1 MSGDMHGVVVSL
13 SNDLMGDV
21 LASSASIGATTLT
34 LGDVSDFDEAGGSL
48 TIDGSVYFYDT
59 IDLNADTIHLTS
71 GLTAAGAVADAVN
84 PWDNDNGVVV
94 SERTALVTVDGQ
106 EDGDALS
113 VDIDQS
119 LASLLAQ
126 GTLAAGQS
134 VSLTPDGDGFRLTAV
149 HGKNNLVTQRSTSS
163 ALAWGTDIGGGLTCG
178 IQVTPGGSTVRIH
191 TTTDCRVKSADAST
205 FMPILASAFTVSS
218 DASLKT
224 DVKKAPDALAVIAA
238 APAKVWRYK
247 TDPKGTWR
255 IGPMADD
262 MPAHMVQ
269 VDDDGTLMLDLA
281 RQVGILWAA
290 FGQQL
295 EINKG
300 LESRIAKLEKGD
312 R

>member
-1 MSGDMHGVVVSL
+1 MSDDLHGAVVAL
-13 SNDLMGDV
+13 SNRIMGDT

-34 LGDVSDFDEAGGSL
+34 LGDVSDFDEAGGYL
-48 TIDGSVYFYDT
+48 LLDGVVYLYDT
-59 IDLNADTIHLTS
+59 IDMVADTVHLTS
-71 GLTAAGAVADAVN
+71 GLTGAGVAADAVSL
-84 PWDNDNGVVV
+84 WDNDNGVVV

-106 EDGDALS
+106 EDGDPLTA
-113 VDIDQS
+113 DIDQS
-119 LASLLAQ
+119 LAPLLAQ

-134 VSLTPDGDGFRLTAV
+134 VTLTPDGDGFRLSGV

-163 ALAWGTDIGGGLTCG
+163 ALVWGTDIGGGLTCG
-178 IQVTPGGSTVRIH
+178 IQVTPGGTTVRLH
-191 TTTDCRVKSADAST
+191 TSTDCRVKSADASA

-218 DASLKT
+218 DSRLKT
-224 DVKKAPDALAVIAA
+224 DVKKAPDALAIIAG

-247 TDPKGTWR
+247 TDPKGIWR

-262 MPAHMVQ
+262 MPAHTVQ
-269 VDDDGTLMLDLA
+269 TDDDGTLMLDLA
-281 RQVGILWAA
+281 RQIGILWAA

-300 LESRIAKLEKGD
+300 LQSRIVKLEKGD